1 MIKGTGGLYAEIPLK
16 EAYKPATD
24 ARKKADPAAK
34 ENASGIENDPI
45 SSKNEEKLSDKA
57 RKLLD
62 NLREKYGD
70 CEFLIGT
77 GSDELSA
84 LSRRATKEFSVIF
97 TDEEIERMAADENYA
112 KEKISAMENAIDMSR
127 KISEQNGFI
136 SAFDSLKPG
145 DTAIDRIDTV
155 VDDKGVT
162 RYFAELS
169 KVTEAQKERLEEARA
184 EKAEE
189 KAADKA
195 AAKTTVVEATSWE
208 ELLEKIKEIDWENI
222 PSTRGLSIDLKG

>member
-1 MIKGTGGLYAEIPLK
+1 MIKSTGGLYAELPLN
-16 EAYKPATD
+16 KPYETVKD
-24 ARKKADPAAK
+24 APKTAEKAENNVINGPAP
-34 ENASGIENDPI
+34 DPI
-45 SSKNEEKLSDKA
+45 SSRNEEKLSDKA
-57 RKLLD
+57 RKLLE
-62 NLREKYGD
+62 NLRDKYGD
-70 CEFLIGT
+70 CEFLVGT

-136 SAFDSLKPG
+136 SAFESLKPG
-145 DTAIDRIDTV
+145 DTIIDKIDTV
-155 VDDKGVT
+155 VDDNGMT
-162 RYFAELS
+162 RYLAELS
-169 KVTEAQKERLEEARA
+169 KVTEAQKERIEEARA

-189 KAADKA
+189 KAAEKR
-195 AAKTTVVEATSWE
+195 TVVEATSWE

-222 PSTRGLSIDLKG
+222 PSTRGLSVDLKG